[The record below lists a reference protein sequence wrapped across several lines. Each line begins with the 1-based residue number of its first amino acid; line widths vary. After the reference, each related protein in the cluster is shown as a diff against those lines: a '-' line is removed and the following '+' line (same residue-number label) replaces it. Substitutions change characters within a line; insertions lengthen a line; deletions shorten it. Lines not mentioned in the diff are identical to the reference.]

1 MVGGRFSSQ
10 TLLPGERPQTV
21 PPALLL
27 VVNLLLLWFV
37 FLHSKVGLNV
47 LIQRANK
54 FTPATRLLIQRF
66 VPFPAV
72 GKDELLFFVFQV
84 VAANPRVARSHW
96 DGHSSCLPARVPSVV
111 VPELGRQGWDSAK
124 QNFGRKMLQ
133 SCWWRRLLR
142 LLSCA
147 FHSEAASEVI
157 STDWSVT
164 ILI

>member
-1 MVGGRFSSQ
+1 M
-10 TLLPGERPQTV
+10 

-27 VVNLLLLWFV
+27 VINLLLLWFV

-84 VAANPRVARSHW
+84 VAANPQVARSHW

-111 VPELGRQGWDSAK
+111 VPELGQAGVGLCKAEFWQKNAAK
-124 QNFGRKMLQ
+124 
-133 SCWWRRLLR
+133 LLV
-142 LLSCA
+142 
-147 FHSEAASEVI
+147 EAAPEAFK
-157 STDWSVT
+157 
-164 ILI
+164 LRFPL

>member
-1 MVGGRFSSQ
+1 MGGKDRK
-10 TLLPGERPQTV
+10 V
-21 PPALLL
+21 APALLL
-27 VVNLLLLWFV
+27 VINLLLLWFV

-111 VPELGRQGWDSAK
+111 VPELGQAGVGLCKAEFWQKNAAK
-124 QNFGRKMLQ
+124 
-133 SCWWRRLLR
+133 LLV
-142 LLSCA
+142 
-147 FHSEAASEVI
+147 EAAPEAFQ
-157 STDWSVT
+157 
-164 ILI
+164 LHFPP